1 MNVPKLRF
9 GEFKSSW
16 KFMKLGQLGNTIA
29 GLTYS
34 PKDIRDS
41 GLLVLRSSNVK
52 DGQIDLGDCV
62 YVDTNVK
69 GAKISQENDILI
81 CVRNGSTSLI
91 GKNALIPAGI
101 PHCTHGAFMTVFRAE
116 QPKFIHQLFQ
126 TTNYK
131 TQVSADLGARINSIN
146 NSQLI
151 KYQFAVPPTECE
163 QQKIADFLSA
173 VDDKI
178 TALTAQKT
186 ALTQYK
192 QGMMQRIFAQT
203 LRFKDDN
210 GADYPEWDS
219 MRLEELGEFKS
230 GVGFSESEQ
239 GGQEGIPFFKVSDM
253 NLSENTFHMNIAN
266 HYVTEEQIQKLK
278 LKVIK
283 KDAIIFAKV
292 GAAIFLERKRIAKNF
307 LIDNNMMAFIPKAN
321 LLFMKYLFETVQLS
335 KFAQV
340 GALPSY
346 NSSDLGI
353 IKVGLPNSY
362 EEQTKIAQFLTE
374 LDDKIN
380 AVGAQI
386 QSAQQWKQGLLQQM
400 FV

>member
-173 VDDKI
+173 VDEKI
-178 TALTAQKT
+178 TALAAQKT

-362 EEQTKIAQFLTE
+362 EEQTKIARFLTE
-374 LDDKIN
+374 CDDKIN
-380 AVGAQI
+380 AVDAQI

>member
-210 GADYPEWDS
+210 GADYPEWNDS
-219 MRLEELGEFKS
+219 ELGKLCTITTGKLDANAMVENGKYRFYTCAQDYYFIDNYAFDTDALLIS
-230 GVGFSESEQ
+230 GNGANVGYIHHYNGKFNAYQRTYVLDGFTESIVFIKYYLEQ
-239 GGQEGIPFFKVSDM
+239 FLHIRIFTEKKEGNTPYIVMSV
-253 NLSENTFHMNIAN
+253 LSEMPI
-266 HYVTEEQIQKLK
+266 
-278 LKVIK
+278 
-283 KDAIIFAKV
+283 
-292 GAAIFLERKRIAKNF
+292 R
-307 LIDNNMMAFIPKAN
+307 
-321 LLFMKYLFETVQLS
+321 
-335 KFAQV
+335 
-340 GALPSY
+340 LP
-346 NSSDLGI
+346 I
-353 IKVGLPNSY
+353 Y

-374 LDDKIN
+374 CDGKIN
-380 AVGAQI
+380 AVDTQI
-386 QSAQQWKQGLLQQM
+386 LSAQQWKQGLLQQM

>member
-173 VDDKI
+173 VDEKI

-210 GADYPEWDS
+210 GADYPEWNDS
-219 MRLEELGEFKS
+219 ELGKLCTITTGKLDANAMVENGKYRFYTCAQDYYFIDNYAFDTDALLIS
-230 GVGFSESEQ
+230 GNGANVGYIHHYNGKFNAYQRTYVLDGFTESIVFIKYYLEQ
-239 GGQEGIPFFKVSDM
+239 FLHIRIFTEKKEGNTPYIVMSV
-253 NLSENTFHMNIAN
+253 LSEMPI
-266 HYVTEEQIQKLK
+266 
-278 LKVIK
+278 
-283 KDAIIFAKV
+283 
-292 GAAIFLERKRIAKNF
+292 R
-307 LIDNNMMAFIPKAN
+307 
-321 LLFMKYLFETVQLS
+321 
-335 KFAQV
+335 
-340 GALPSY
+340 LP
-346 NSSDLGI
+346 I
-353 IKVGLPNSY
+353 Y
-362 EEQTKIAQFLTE
+362 EEQTKIAQLLTE
-374 LDDKIN
+374 CDNKIN
-380 AVGAQI
+380 AVDAQI

>member
-210 GADYPEWDS
+210 GADYPEWNDS
-219 MRLEELGEFKS
+219 ELGKLCTITTGKLDANAMVENGKYRFYTCAQDYYFIDNYAFDTDALLIS
-230 GVGFSESEQ
+230 GNGANVGYIHHYNGKFNAYQRTYVLDGFTESIVFIKYYLEQ
-239 GGQEGIPFFKVSDM
+239 FLHIRIFTEKKEGNTPYIVMSV
-253 NLSENTFHMNIAN
+253 LSEMPI
-266 HYVTEEQIQKLK
+266 
-278 LKVIK
+278 
-283 KDAIIFAKV
+283 
-292 GAAIFLERKRIAKNF
+292 R
-307 LIDNNMMAFIPKAN
+307 
-321 LLFMKYLFETVQLS
+321 
-335 KFAQV
+335 
-340 GALPSY
+340 LP
-346 NSSDLGI
+346 I
-353 IKVGLPNSY
+353 Y

-374 LDDKIN
+374 LDNKIN
-380 AVGAQI
+380 AVDAQI

>member
-52 DGQIDLGDCV
+52 DRQIDLGDCV

-173 VDDKI
+173 VDEKI
-178 TALTAQKT
+178 TALAAQKT

-210 GADYPEWDS
+210 GADYPEWSRTSLSQLGTTYGGLTGKTKEDFGIGKPFITYKQVFDDS
-219 MRLEELGEFKS
+219 KIDISRFEHVQISKDETQNRVKRGDIIFTTSSETANEIAFSSVLLDEFDELYLNSFCFGYRPNSLETFLPEYARYLFRSDFLRKEIIMLA
-230 GVGFSESEQ
+230 Q
-239 GGQEGIPFFKVSDM
+239 GS
-253 NLSENTFHMNIAN
+253 TRYNISKN
-266 HYVTEEQIQKLK
+266 QLMKLHISQVQKL
-278 LKVIK
+278 L
-283 KDAIIFAKV
+283 
-292 GAAIFLERKRIAKNF
+292 
-307 LIDNNMMAFIPKAN
+307 
-321 LLFMKYLFETVQLS
+321 
-335 KFAQV
+335 
-340 GALPSY
+340 
-346 NSSDLGI
+346 
-353 IKVGLPNSY
+353 
-362 EEQTKIAQFLTE
+362 
-374 LDDKIN
+374 
-380 AVGAQI
+380 
-386 QSAQQWKQGLLQQM
+386 
-400 FV
+400 

>member
-173 VDDKI
+173 VDEKI

-186 ALTQYK
+186 ALTHYK

-210 GADYPEWDS
+210 GADYPEWDL